1 MNDRMTTPA
10 DVDRVFVA
18 LADPTRRR
26 VLELIG
32 RSPTTASAL
41 ARELPVTRQGILK
54 HLAVLRESGLVTGVR
69 AGREVR
75 FEVRPESLLL
85 TASWMTSLAATWD
98 ERLALLKRQAEQ
110 P

>member
-1 MNDRMTTPA
+1 MTTA
-10 DVDRVFVA
+10 VDVDRVFVA
-18 LADPTRRR
+18 LADPTRRH
-26 VLELIG
+26 VLELLG

-41 ARELPVTRQGILK
+41 AREMPVTRQGILK
-54 HLAVLRESGLVTGVR
+54 HLSVLRDSGLVAGVR
-69 AGREVR
+69 TGREVR
-75 FEVRPESLLL
+75 FHVRPESLVA